1 MTRVKELTVGQVYRN
16 RNRNGYRYLEDV
28 EPEVVKLE
36 RVSDGG
42 CYWRAESACTRTGVL
57 SESGP

>member
-28 EPEVVKLE
+28 EPEVVNLE
-36 RVSDGG
+36 RVSDGVMLLACRIRVYEDG
-42 CYWRAESACTRTGVL
+42 CFE
-57 SESGP
+57 

>member
-42 CYWRAESACTRTGVL
+42 MLL
-57 SESGP
+57 SCRIRVYEDGCIE

>member
-16 RNRNGYRYLEDV
+16 RNRNGYRYIEDV

-42 CYWRAESACTRTGVL
+42 MLLACRIRVYEDGCI
-57 SESGP
+57 E

>member
-28 EPEVVKLE
+28 EPEVVKRE

-42 CYWRAESACTRTGVL
+42 MLLACRIRVYEDGCI
-57 SESGP
+57 E

>member
-16 RNRNGYRYLEDV
+16 RNRNGYRYLEDA

-42 CYWRAESACTRTGVL
+42 DATGVQNPRVR
-57 SESGP
+57 GRVY